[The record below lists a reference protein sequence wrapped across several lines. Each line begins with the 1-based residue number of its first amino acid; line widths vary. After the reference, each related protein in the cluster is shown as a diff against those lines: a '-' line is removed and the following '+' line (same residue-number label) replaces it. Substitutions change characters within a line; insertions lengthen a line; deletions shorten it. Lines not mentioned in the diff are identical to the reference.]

1 MSLNISL
8 AEIQAT
14 MVAAAKVK
22 HSPHAATVKALPYA
36 ISTDILDDLASR
48 FIINVPVEER
58 ENLIRICFQVELA
71 HWFYLDFY
79 CSENKQKCGIK
90 QFAQQMFMHVPF
102 LQPHCRQV
110 DEVLENWKQYKVT
123 VPTYGAILLTEDL
136 KHVLL
141 VQSFWAKSSWGFP
154 KGKINENEEPLHCAI
169 REVYEE
175 TGYDVTNLINPG
187 EYIELVI
194 NYQFTRL
201 YLVPGVPL
209 TTVFA
214 PKTRNEIKC
223 CEWFPVDLLPVTKH
237 VSIVKDNQNISGNS
251 FFMILPFVKRLK
263 KWVAESH
270 GKGGKG
276 NKSTGKGANH
286 LQACNSPVFGR
297 GESSGKQKIFF
308 DNNIVGSSGGS
319 GSKITA
325 NQQSLQQQA
334 QRQRQR
340 HKSMGEIDPQS
351 GVTRVESAFGSPN
364 NDGNRSQRE
373 MIDLYEDFT
382 SIVDRSTS
390 TATKKISRK
399 ENVNQFQ
406 QQSQQ
411 QQQQNGNQQF
421 FKNSPN
427 VAQVLQ
433 NDGNRPQREMMDL
446 YEDFTSIVD
455 GSTSATKKISRWRK
469 RQDQSLAGSTGSAAA
484 PSAPEPPVER
494 PMKPQIKRKLFNY
507 TPPTVDE
514 MVESGKMNE
523 KTEDPF
529 LQFTK
534 IDAWVDF
541 KLDFSKF
548 L

>member
-14 MVAAAKVK
+14 MVAVAKAK
-22 HSPHAATVKALPYA
+22 HSPHPATVKAQPYA

-154 KGKINENEEPLHCAI
+154 KGKINENEEALHCAI

-209 TTVFA
+209 TTVFV

-237 VSIVKDNQNISGNS
+237 VSIVKDNQNFSGNS

-286 LQACNSPVFGR
+286 LQANNSPVFGR
-297 GESSGKQKIFF
+297 GESSSKQKIFF
-308 DNNIVGSSGGS
+308 DNNIIGSGGGS

-334 QRQRQR
+334 HRQRQR

-364 NDGNRSQRE
+364 VNQFQQQSQQQQNANQQFFKNSPNVGPLLQNDANRPQRD
-373 MIDLYEDFT
+373 MMDLYEDFT
-382 SIVDRSTS
+382 SIVDRSTTS

-399 ENVNQFQ
+399 EN
-406 QQSQQ
+406 
-411 QQQQNGNQQF
+411 
-421 FKNSPN
+421 
-427 VAQVLQ
+427 
-433 NDGNRPQREMMDL
+433 NDGNRQQREMMDF
-446 YEDFTSIVD
+446 YEDFTSIID

-469 RQDQSLAGSTGSAAA
+469 RQDQTLAGSTGSAAA
-484 PSAPEPPVER
+484 PGAPELSVER

-523 KTEDPF
+523 TTKDPF